1 MANKENFK
9 RAFGK
14 LKVKEAPIVK
24 ETIMKR
30 CRWSHQTFSHKK
42 EGKRRFE
49 IEEADIVE
57 TTFRAFGI
65 DAWSGEEL
73 EISLNHN

>member
-1 MANKENFK
+1 MGNKENFK

-14 LKVKEAPIVK
+14 LKVAEAPIVK
-24 ETIMKR
+24 EAIMKR
-30 CRWSHQTFSHKK
+30 CNWSKQTFSHKK

-49 IEEADIVE
+49 LEEAEIVE

-65 DAWSGEEL
+65 DAWSGDEL
-73 EISLNHN
+73 RTA

>member
-1 MANKENFK
+1 MAQKENFN
-9 RAFGK
+9 RAFGR

-30 CRWSHQTFSHKK
+30 CKWSHQTFSHKK
-42 EGKRRFE
+42 SGKRGFE
-49 IEEADIVE
+49 VNEYEIIETI
-57 TTFRAFGI
+57 FRAFGI

-73 EISLNHN
+73 ISSYNHN

>member
-1 MANKENFK
+1 MTKKENFN

-14 LKVKEAPIVK
+14 LKVTEAPIVK

-30 CRWSHQTFSHKK
+30 CRWSRQTFSHKK
-42 EGKRRFE
+42 SGKRGFE
-49 IEEADIVE
+49 VEEAEIVE
-57 TTFRAFGI
+57 ITFRAFGI

-73 EISLNHN
+73 IMSLNHN

>member
-1 MANKENFK
+1 MAHKENFK
-9 RAFGK
+9 RAFEK

-30 CRWSHQTFSHKK
+30 CKWSHQTFSHKK
-42 EGKRRFE
+42 GGKRSFNVDE
-49 IEEADIVE
+49 TDVIE

-65 DAWSGEEL
+65 DAWSGDDVL
-73 EISLNHN
+73 TL

>member
-1 MANKENFK
+1 MIPKENFN

-30 CRWSHQTFSHKK
+30 CKWSHQTFSHKK
-42 EGKRRFE
+42 SGKRGFE
-49 IEEADIVE
+49 VNEYEIVE

-73 EISLNHN
+73 ISSYNHN

>member
-1 MANKENFK
+1 MVHKINFK

-30 CRWSHQTFSHKK
+30 CQWSHQTFSHKK
-42 EGKRRFE
+42 EGKRGFSP
-49 IEEADIVE
+49 EETDVVE
-57 TTFRAFGI
+57 MTFRAFGI
-65 DAWSGEEL
+65 DAWSGEDL
-73 EISLNHN
+73 VTV